1 MSETALSALLA
12 ELPAGQARRIQP
24 EEAAALLAWLPARLE
39 QDSGMTGPIRV
50 LVRGE
55 ACWILEQ
62 DTRRRPVLRR
72 LWPEEDPASFIAE
85 RREAYERMW
94 DG

>member
-1 MSETALSALLA
+1 MEAVLIGLV
-12 ELPAGQARRIQP
+12 PGQAIRLDPDQLEAIL
-24 EEAAALLAWLPARLE
+24 AAALIESEA
-39 QDSGMTGPIRV
+39 DSGMTGPIRV
-50 LVRGE
+50 LGLPGWPDR
-55 ACWILEQ
+55 WIQEF

-72 LWPEEDPASFIAE
+72 LRVDEDPMAFIAA